1 MRKFVVAVLAMVGM
15 LSLPASIVLAG
26 AIINKSNLSADYF
39 RSLTRNA
46 SIDAIDIIAFNPAG
60 VMELDNGF
68 YVKADL
74 IYITKDYDN
83 KVPSVLGV
91 GESGDFNSDKPSVV
105 PGLFTAYK
113 RDKWAAF
120 FAVTIPGGG
129 GEVEYENGNAR
140 TAALSLAYIGAGLG
154 TPPIQSMKIE
164 ANSFA
169 IGYTFGGAYEIN
181 SMFSLSG
188 GLRYIDAQQE
198 FKGEVTFSPQSYR
211 VDIERDATGW
221 GYFLGANI
229 TPIRNLN
236 IGLLYQSNTDLDYK
250 NKVKED
256 TSPPS
261 PHPLNIPSAVGW
273 PDGSKERE
281 DLPGFIGLGL
291 GYQITPKLRSEV
303 AYTRYLESNARW
315 EGIRFTGNE
324 GDTWEVAVSFTYAFN
339 PKWRASIGY
348 MYTDI
353 EDIETG
359 NMLPEAPE
367 LDART
372 IGIGGVYSPTPRW
385 DITFGYT
392 DVNYDAVTA
401 ATTNSRVVAGTE
413 LDKHSTAFSL
423 GAQYRF

>member
-1 MRKFVVAVLAMVGM
+1 MRKLIIAILSMVGM
-15 LSLPASIVLAG
+15 LSLTASSVLAG

-46 SIDAIDIIAFNPAG
+46 SMDAIDIIAYNPAG
-60 VMELDNGF
+60 LMELENGF

-83 KVPSVLGV
+83 KVPAVLGV
-91 GESGDFNSDKPSVV
+91 GESGDFNSDEPSIV
-105 PGLFTAYK
+105 PGFFTTYK

-129 GEVEYENGNAR
+129 GEVDYENGNAR
-140 TAALSLAYIGAGLG
+140 TAALSLAFIGLGFG
-154 TPPIQSMKIE
+154 TPPIQAMKLE

-169 IGYTFGGAYEIN
+169 IGYTLGGAYEIN
-181 SMFSLSG
+181 SMFSVSG
-188 GLRYIDAQQE
+188 GVRHIDSHQR
-198 FKGEVTFSPQSYR
+198 FKGEVTFSPQNYR
-211 VDIERDATGW
+211 VDIERYATGW

-229 TPIRNLN
+229 TPIKDLN
-236 IGLLYQSNTDLDYK
+236 IGVLYQSNTALDYK

-256 TSPPS
+256 TSPGATIS
-261 PHPLNIPSAVGW
+261 TNVGW

-281 DLPGFIGLGL
+281 DLPGFVGLGL
-291 GYQITPKLRSEV
+291 GYQIMPKIRAEL

-315 EGIRFTGNE
+315 DGVRFSGEE
-324 GDTWEVAVSFTYAFN
+324 GDTWEVAVSLTYTFN
-339 PKWRASIGY
+339 PRWRASIGY

-353 EDIETG
+353 EDIAIG
-359 NMLPEAPE
+359 SMLPEAPE

-372 IGIGGVYSPTPRW
+372 IGIGAVYSPIPRL

-392 DVNYDAVTA
+392 DVTYDAVTA
-401 ATTNSRVVAGTE
+401 TTTNSRVVAGTE